1 MPDIVCTAGEFEA
14 LLTNDSEADVA
25 PLAAGVNVMLKGA
38 DCPAGTVIG
47 KLIPE
52 SANSLLLRL
61 AEVTVTAVPLA
72 FNDPLNVE
80 RDPTVTLLKFR
91 EPGDAESWPTAVAA
105 PESGIA
111 SDAFDAVEVTV
122 RFPLAAPALVGR
134 NVAVNVTLWFAE
146 SVSGKL
152 SPLMEKPAP
161 VAVA

>member
-1 MPDIVCTAGEFEA
+1 VPDIVCTAGEFEA

-25 PLAAGVNVMLKGA
+25 PLAPGVKVTLKGA
-38 DCPAGTVIG
+38 DCPAETVIG

-61 AEVTVTAVPLA
+61 AEATVTAVPLA
-72 FNDPLNVE
+72 FNDPLSVE
-80 RDPTVTLLKFR
+80 RNPTVTLLKFSAA
-91 EPGDAESWPTAVAA
+91 GDAESCPTAVAV
-105 PESGIA
+105 PDRGMA

-122 RFPLAAPALVGR
+122 RFPLAAPALAGR

-146 SVSGKL
+146 SVRGKL